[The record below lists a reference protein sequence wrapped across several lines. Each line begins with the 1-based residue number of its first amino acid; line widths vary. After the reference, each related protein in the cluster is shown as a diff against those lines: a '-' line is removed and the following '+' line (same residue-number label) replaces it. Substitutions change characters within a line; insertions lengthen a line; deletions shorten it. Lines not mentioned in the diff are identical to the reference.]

1 MQARCRSSASQA
13 LRRCVTAV
21 AALTAATL
29 AWGISSPLY
38 AQQVVAVVNGIP
50 ITSYDVDQ
58 RTRLT
63 QLSGGKAASRKE
75 IIEELIN
82 DRVKLLEAKRWG
94 IEASNAEV
102 EASFATMASRMG
114 MKAPQLTQA
123 LSGRGVNADTL
134 KLRIRADL
142 AWGQLVRGRYQA
154 TLQVGE
160 GDIHAILGQQAP
172 AENAAVGHV
181 YTLRP
186 ILFIVPQG
194 SSPGAFEAR
203 RREADAL
210 RSRFNGCEE
219 GVRFAREL
227 RDVAV
232 RDQVIR
238 SSASLP
244 APLRTMLNNLEI
256 GKLTAPETTAQGIE
270 VFALCA
276 KQETRAETPRK
287 QETRQEIF
295 AKRYE
300 EQSKRYLDRVRRGA
314 MIEYK

>member
-1 MQARCRSSASQA
+1 MQAGRRSSVAQA
-13 LRRCVTAV
+13 LRSCVLAV
-21 AALTAATL
+21 AALSAVTMVA
-29 AWGISSPLY
+29 GISSPAR
-38 AQQVVAVVNGIP
+38 AQQVLAVVNGIP

-63 QLSGGKAASRKE
+63 QLSTSKAPSRKE
-75 IIEELIN
+75 VIEELIN
-82 DRVKLLEAKRWG
+82 DRVKLLEGKKFG
-94 IEASNAEV
+94 IEVSNAEV
-102 EASFATMASRMG
+102 ESSFATMASRMG

-123 LSGRGVNADTL
+123 LNGRGVNADTL

-142 AWGQLVRGRYQA
+142 VWGQLVRGRYQA
-154 TLQVGE
+154 SLQVGE
-160 GDIHAILGQQAP
+160 GDIHAILGQSSDGD
-172 AENAAVGHV
+172 NAAVGHV

-194 SSPGAFEAR
+194 SAPSAFEAR

-238 SSASLP
+238 SSANLP
-244 APLRTMLNNLEI
+244 AQLRTMLNSLEI
-256 GKLTAPETTAQGIE
+256 GKLTAPEATAQGIE
-270 VFALCA
+270 LFALCG
-276 KQETRAETPRK
+276 KQETRAETPRR

-300 EQSKRYLDRVRRGA
+300 EQSKRYLERVRRGA